1 MFKMSAMNRRAVLK
15 SISAAALLPA
25 GNLLAPAKDP
35 IAAALDPKLVYELR
49 VYHCFEGKLLE
60 LHRRFREH
68 TMKIF
73 EKHGMKNIAY
83 WTPMDEPQ
91 KSNTLYYIIAHP
103 SREAAAENWKSF
115 SSDPEWQ
122 AVQKASEASGK
133 IVEKVDS
140 TFLTL
145 ADFSPALR

>member
-1 MFKMSAMNRRAVLK
+1 MLPRMKRRILLQ
-15 SISAAALLPA
+15 SISAAALVPA
-25 GNLLAPAKDP
+25 ADLFASAKETIGAAPDAS
-35 IAAALDPKLVYELR
+35 LVYELR
-49 VYHCFEGKLLE
+49 VYHCFDGKLPD

-103 SREAAAENWKSF
+103 SREAAAANWKAF
-115 SSDPEWQ
+115 GEDPEWQ
-122 AVQKASEASGK
+122 AVQKASETNGK

-145 ADFSPALR
+145 TDFSPALR

>member
-1 MFKMSAMNRRAVLK
+1 MLPRMKRRILLQ
-15 SISAAALLPA
+15 SISAAALVPA
-25 GNLLAPAKDP
+25 ADLFASAKETIGAAPDAS
-35 IAAALDPKLVYELR
+35 LVYELR
-49 VYHCFEGKLLE
+49 VYHCFDGKLPD

-103 SREAAAENWKSF
+103 SREAVAANWKAF
-115 SSDPEWQ
+115 GEDPEWQ
-122 AVQKASEASGK
+122 AVQKASETNGK

-145 ADFSPALR
+145 TDFSPALR